1 MPEILD
7 HVAYLSQE
15 IGPRPAGTEEEQ
27 QAALYI
33 TDQMQQE
40 AGLSAVMEDF
50 KGSPDLNLANL
61 ICCLCAIVI
70 TIAALIVPAVGV
82 AAIVVTA
89 IAAVLYVLEALDK
102 PILSNLLSRGISQN
116 VVAKYDPGFSS
127 QTGSSRRLKVILVA
141 RYDSGK
147 VRPETSPVLLKIL
160 PIMQWVI
167 VGALVLLPI
176 VLAINTVAFANAEGM
191 GNTVMRVITIVLL
204 VIAAIPPILSIVHKA
219 SPYNEGANCNA
230 AGTAVLLE
238 VARRV
243 GKGCVSEAELAR
255 RDNAVVHGYDAALA
269 SGEVSPDTELTYMTH
284 PTTSAS
290 AAEDEDFYGD
300 EELRLASAK
309 AAMAAFLGKPV
320 EGAPTPDELERM
332 RNRAARAQRSQ
343 QEEALAAAQAFEQQT
358 MSSLFGAEDGEYEQ
372 SAGFDAVVF
381 ADEQQADEALEQQVL
396 ATPDAHADE
405 APMVLQAEPVHEPE
419 EDDSVPAW
427 FKAAQAK
434 AKKSD
439 EPEKPAQR
447 SRYASALDA
456 AVVESAAHFAQAN
469 NIVEHELEESLAAGR
484 DEIREVKAPQWAT
497 AQSAGQT
504 SSQPAVQAEQ
514 VTSVSEVETT
524 DVVAEGAPAAG
535 AAQGG
540 VVEFVPTVESA
551 VNPHSP
557 RIMVPAIE
565 TESAQPARPPIQL
578 PDIDANTANLTPVAE
593 LTKQRAP
600 LADAQTS
607 SQSAAK
613 SLLTLLPA
621 ISLDDPHATGS
632 TGKIPSITGSLDPI
646 GSGSHP
652 VMGVPEVTA
661 QDADSVDPMQT
672 QAVPVTSVN
681 AAGAFVPA
689 GATGSFA
696 PIGDELIE
704 NVAPEDIYIDDVDD
718 SAYQESMTETGAF
731 AGPGYVEMPKSRMQ
745 RLFGKFRHKD
755 KDVEPTPQEWLDVD
769 EDFDARSVGAKRGGW
784 ESFRS
789 ADYDSYDEQFSA
801 TSGSFEDD
809 SWNGGAFS
817 VRRMESADLDSKE
830 IVEEAASAAAG
841 QIEIEDE
848 LQQIYQFRNPDI
860 NTEVWFV
867 ALGSELEHNGGMRAF
882 LDEHQQD
889 MRGSIIIDLDALG
902 AGDLCVIGKEGRLR
916 TVKTSSRIKRYIRKA
931 SQATQFSVGEGE
943 ITWKDSAASYAAKRG
958 YQTMHLCGMKDGKP
972 AYFAQADDVLENTNE
987 ETLRKNADFVMELLK
1002 II

>member
-33 TDQMQQE
+33 ADQMQQE

-61 ICCLCAIVI
+61 ICCLCSIVI
-70 TIAALIVPAVGV
+70 TVAALVFPAVGV

-89 IAAVLYVLEALDK
+89 IAAILYVLEAFDK

-116 VVAKYDPGFSS
+116 VVAKYDPGFST
-127 QTGSSRRLKVILVA
+127 QTGSSRRLKVVLIA

-147 VRPETSPVLLKIL
+147 VRPETSPALLKIL
-160 PIMQWVI
+160 PILQWVI
-167 VGALVLLPI
+167 VGALILLPI
-176 VLAINTVAFANAEGM
+176 VIAINTVAFANAEGA
-191 GNTVMRVITIVLL
+191 GNAVMRVIMIILLIV
-204 VIAAIPPILSIVHKA
+204 AAISPVLSIIHKI

-269 SGEVSPDTELTYMTH
+269 SGDVSPDTHLTYVAN
-284 PTTSAS
+284 PQADSQVL
-290 AAEDEDFYGD
+290 DDDDYYGS

-309 AAMAAFLGKPV
+309 AAMAAFMGKPV
-320 EGAPTPDELERM
+320 EGAPSPDELDRM
-332 RNRAARAQRSQ
+332 RRNAARAQRNE
-343 QEEALAAAQAFEQQT
+343 QEEAMAAAQVFEQESMAT
-358 MSSLFGAEDGEYEQ
+358 PFGLGDNEYEQ
-372 SAGFDAVVF
+372 SAGFDAVIF
-381 ADEQQADEALEQQVL
+381 ADQDQADEALEQQVL
-396 ATPDAHADE
+396 ATPEISTDGVMYAT
-405 APMVLQAEPVHEPE
+405 PVTETE
-419 EDDSVPAW
+419 EDASVPDW

-484 DEIREVKAPQWAT
+484 EEIREVKAPQWAT
-497 AQSAGQT
+497 PQVPSQTGELGIGVLDIEEQTRQTLEAQA
-504 SSQPAVQAEQ
+504 QPTQDTLAE
-514 VTSVSEVETT
+514 SV
-524 DVVAEGAPAAG
+524 PA
-535 AAQGG
+535 
-540 VVEFVPTVESA
+540 VEFVPTVQSA
-551 VNPHSP
+551 VKPGTP
-557 RIMVPAIE
+557 RVMVPSIE
-565 TESAQPARPPIQL
+565 EPVKQPARPAIQL
-578 PDIDANTANLTPVAE
+578 PDIDATVANLTPVAE

-600 LADAQTS
+600 LAEAQTS
-607 SQSAAK
+607 SQNAAK
-613 SLLTLLPA
+613 SLLTMLPT
-621 ISLDDPHATGS
+621 ISLEDPKDVGS
-632 TGKIPSITGSLDPI
+632 TGKIDAVTGSLE
-646 GSGSHP
+646 P
-652 VMGVPEVTA
+652 VSAASPLEVVGQEVVA
-661 QDADSVDPMQT
+661 EDISSQT
-672 QAVPVTSVN
+672 IAMPATSVN

-696 PIGDELIE
+696 PVGDELIQD
-704 NVAPEDIYIDDVDD
+704 VAPEDIYVEDVDD
-718 SAYQESMTETGAF
+718 SAYHETITETGAF
-731 AGPGYVEMPKSRMQ
+731 AGPGYVEMPKSRMH

-755 KDVEPTPQEWLDVD
+755 KEVESSAHEWLDVD
-769 EDFDARSVGAKRGGW
+769 EDFEARSVGEKRGGW

-789 ADYDSYDEQFSA
+789 DDYDTYEENFSA
-801 TSGSFEDD
+801 TRDSFDD
-809 SWNGGAFS
+809 ENWNGGGYS
-817 VRRMESADLDSKE
+817 LRRLESADLDSEE
-830 IVEEAASAAAG
+830 IAEEAAIAAAG
-841 QIEIEDE
+841 TVEIEDE

-902 AGDLCVIGKEGRLR
+902 AGDLCVISKEGKLR
-916 TVKTSSRIKRYIRKA
+916 SVKTSSRIKRYIRKA
-931 SQATQFSVGEGE
+931 SQATQMSVGDGE
-943 ITWKDSAASYAAKRG
+943 ITWKDSAASYAIKRG
-958 YQTMHLCGMKDGKP
+958 YQAMHLCGMKQGKP
-972 AYFAQADDVLENTNE
+972 AYFAQADDVLENVDE
-987 ETLRKNADFVMELLK
+987 EILRKNADFVMELLK

>member
-61 ICCLCAIVI
+61 ICCLCSIVI
-70 TIAALIVPAVGV
+70 TIVALIFPAVGV

-89 IAAVLYVLEALDK
+89 IAAVLYVLEAIDK
-102 PILSNLLSRGISQN
+102 PILSNLLSRGVSQN

-147 VRPETSPVLLKIL
+147 VRPETLPALLKLL
-160 PIMQWVI
+160 PLMQWVI
-167 VGALVLLPI
+167 VGALVLLPV
-176 VLAINTVAFANAEGM
+176 VLAINTVVFANAEGL
-191 GNTVMRVITIVLL
+191 GNTILRVITIVLL
-204 VIAAIPPILSIVHKA
+204 VVAAISPILSIVHKI

-255 RDNAVVHGYDAALA
+255 RDKTVIHGYDAAVA
-269 SGEVSPDTELTYMTH
+269 SGEVLPSTELTYMAS

-290 AAEDEDFYGD
+290 GEEDDFYGD

-309 AAMAAFLGKPV
+309 AAMAAFIGHPI
-320 EGAPTPDELERM
+320 EGAPSPDELAAM
-332 RNRAARAQRSQ
+332 RSRAARAQRNQ
-343 QEEALAAAQAFEQQT
+343 QEEELAQAQTFE
-358 MSSLFGAEDGEYEQ
+358 AESMALPYGLDDGEYEQ

-381 ADEQQADEALEQQVL
+381 ADAEQADEALEQQVL
-396 ATPDAHADE
+396 ATPDVQDAAQD
-405 APMVLQAEPVHEPE
+405 AQSATAE
-419 EDDSVPAW
+419 EDDSVPDW
-427 FKAAQAK
+427 FKSAQAK
-434 AKKSD
+434 AKKQE

-497 AQSAGQT
+497 QKPLSQTDTQNAALTTEGEAGQAQDQQA
-504 SSQPAVQAEQ
+504 SKLVNVPDVQIER
-514 VTSVSEVETT
+514 
-524 DVVAEGAPAAG
+524 EGASI
-535 AAQGG
+535 
-540 VVEFVPTVESA
+540 EFVPTVKSA
-551 VNPHSP
+551 VKPGTP
-557 RIMVPAIE
+557 RVMVPTIE
-565 TESAQPARPPIQL
+565 SEAPAPARPAIQL
-578 PDIDANTANLTPVAE
+578 PDIDATKANLTPVVE

-600 LADAQTS
+600 LAEAQTS
-607 SQSAAK
+607 SQTAAK
-613 SLLTLLPA
+613 SLLTLLPT
-621 ISLDDPHATGS
+621 ISLDDPQDTGS
-632 TGKIPSITGSLDPI
+632 TGKIDAVTGSLDP
-646 GSGSHP
+646 
-652 VMGVPEVTA
+652 VV
-661 QDADSVDPMQT
+661 
-672 QAVPVTSVN
+672 AVPQPMTNATDVVVENTLEQTTAMPIASVN

-696 PIGDELIE
+696 PVGDELIE
-704 NVAPEDIYIDDVDD
+704 NIDPEDIYVDDVDD
-718 SAYQESMTETGAF
+718 SAYQDSMTETGAF

-745 RLFGKFRHKD
+745 RLFGRFRHKEEN
-755 KDVEPTPQEWLDVD
+755 VQPTTQEWLDVD
-769 EDFDARSVGAKRGGW
+769 EDFEARSVGAKRGGW

-789 ADYDSYDEQFSA
+789 NDYDSYNEDFSA
-801 TSGSFEDD
+801 TSGSFDD
-809 SWNGGAFS
+809 DTWNGGAYS
-817 VRRMESADLDSKE
+817 VRRMESADLDSEE
-830 IVEEAASAAAG
+830 IAEEAAIAAAG
-841 QIEIEDE
+841 PVEVEDE

-902 AGDLCVIGKEGRLR
+902 AGDLCVISKEGKLR
-916 TVKTSSRIKRYIRKA
+916 TVQTPSRIKRYIRKA
-931 SQATQFSVGEGE
+931 SQASHLSVGESE
-943 ITWKDSAASYAAKRG
+943 ITWKDSAASYAIKRG
-958 YQTMHLCGMKDGKP
+958 YQAMHLCGIKDGKP

-987 ETLRKNADFVMELLK
+987 ETLRKNADFIMELLK